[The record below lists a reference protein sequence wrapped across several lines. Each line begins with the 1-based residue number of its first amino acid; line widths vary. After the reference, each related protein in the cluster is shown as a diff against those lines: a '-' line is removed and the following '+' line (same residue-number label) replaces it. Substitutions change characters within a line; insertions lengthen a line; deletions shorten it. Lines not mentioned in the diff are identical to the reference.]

1 MIHHQSNNGHLRL
14 ERFVELLIRLLLIIL
29 KKYLDTLLTEAFKVN
44 DVLSRVSIVQNV
56 RTKMFA
62 YLDKPAILIGS
73 GVLERR

>member
-29 KKYLDTLLTEAFKVN
+29 KKYLNTLLTEAFKVN

-62 YLDKPAILIGS
+62 YLDEPAILIGS